1 MSKVKTC
8 PCCER
13 ERPIDDFYGR
23 GKAYKAT
30 YWCKGCFNRY
40 KYNYVKERKKVFVR
54 LLGDKCSKCGIKHNN
69 KNTAI
74 FDFHHR
80 DEATKKGD
88 WTKMRN
94 RSLERQR
101 EEIAKCI
108 LVCANCH
115 RLIHAKSA
123 KK

>member
-1 MSKVKTC
+1 MKVKTC
-8 PCCER
+8 PCCKR
-13 ERPIDDFYGR
+13 ERPFEDFYGR
-23 GKAYKAT
+23 GKSYKAT
-30 YWCKGCFNRY
+30 YWCRGCFNTY
-40 KYNYVKERKKVFVR
+40 KYERVKERKKAFVR
-54 LLGDKCSKCGIKHNN
+54 LLGDKCCKCGIRHNG

-80 DEATKKGD
+80 DEKDKKGD

-115 RLIHAKSA
+115 RLIHAVSS

>member
-1 MSKVKTC
+1 MKVKTC
-8 PCCER
+8 PCCKKEKPR
-13 ERPIDDFYGR
+13 EDFYGND
-23 GKAYKAT
+23 KSYSSY
-30 YWCKGCFNRY
+30 YWCKGCYNRY
-40 KYNYVKERKKVFVR
+40 KYDKVKERKKAFVR
-54 LLGDKCSKCGIKHNN
+54 LLGDKCSRCGIKHTGR
-69 KNTAI
+69 NTPI

-88 WTKMRN
+88 WTAMRN

-115 RLIHAKSA
+115 RMIHYEIKS
-123 KK
+123 K